1 MLVQD
6 ITSLSH
12 HVHTDASAAPR
23 QQLTGSFT
31 VELLSLADI
40 MQRLGHAGSGL
51 RGGMEVEVLKMDVE
65 GAEFAVLEALRMLTY
80 ADVC

>member
-1 MLVQD
+1 MMAERWAFLPWGIAATSVSTDLLVQD

-23 QQLTGSFT
+23 QQMTGTFT

-40 MQRLGHAGSGL
+40 MQRLGHAGVVAC
-51 RGGMEVEVLKMDVE
+51 R
-65 GAEFAVLEALRMLTY
+65 LTKPL
-80 ADVC
+80 CCR